1 MEEDRQE
8 IQARLSHLENFRI
21 LLGEARIHARNR
33 GSPEG
38 DGIEGQIRA
47 TLRDTN

>member
-8 IQARLSHLENFRI
+8 IQARFSHLENFRI
-21 LLGEARIHARNR
+21 LLGEARVHGRNW
-33 GSPEG
+33 GSPKG
-38 DGIEGQIRA
+38 DRIEGQIRA